1 MNIYFFRCWRVRSPR
16 IKCWQARVVPDKCLF
31 LGLRVVI
38 CLVVFPRGKA
48 QVVETSF
55 SGSLVTDASFL
66 SPSLRPFPQAL
77 KSLVSIQKRKNK
89 AMPKSLGCWHHT
101 VWVSWLCLQVF
112 TRILFL
118 MKLYFPVYDLKIF
131 LKSLFFLLLQKLI
144 CACDI
149 HHSHGFL

>member
-16 IKCWQARVVPDKCLF
+16 IKCWQACAVPDKCLF
-31 LGLRVVI
+31 LGLWVVI

-55 SGSLVTDASFL
+55 LGSLVTDASFL
-66 SPSLRPFPQAL
+66 SPPLCPFPQAL
-77 KSLVSIQKRKNK
+77 ESLVSIQKIK
-89 AMPKSLGCWHHT
+89 AMPKSLECWHHT
-101 VWVSWLCLQVF
+101 VWVCWLCLQVF
-112 TRILFL
+112 TGILFL

-131 LKSLFFLLLQKLI
+131 LKSLFSLLLKKLI
-144 CACDI
+144 CAYDI